1 MCVQIRADWNLAAH
15 MPFTGLGWGIIYP
28 LIVHDKHPD
37 IEAYDK
43 LVGIDDIVMGDEH
56 APVDPGAEARK
67 KRQLAHVKQEEEQEI
82 GEARRRMHDREP
94 NPGIQQ
100 HTKAMQGKET
110 EAHKAKKK
118 RTAD

>member
-15 MPFTGLGWGIIYP
+15 MPCTGLGWGIIYP

-43 LVGIDDIVMGDEH
+43 LVGIDDIVMGDEQE
-56 APVDPGAEARK
+56 PVDPGAEARR

-82 GEARRRMHDREP
+82 EEARRRMYDREP
-94 NPGIQQ
+94 NRGIQQ

-110 EAHKAKKK
+110 EAHKAKKQ
-118 RTAD
+118 RTTG

>member
-1 MCVQIRADWNLAAH
+1 MCVQIRADWNLGAH
-15 MPFTGLGWGIIYP
+15 MPCTGLGWGIIYP

-43 LVGIDDIVMGDEH
+43 LVGIDDIVMGDEQE
-56 APVDPGAEARK
+56 PVDPGAEARR

-82 GEARRRMHDREP
+82 EEARRRMYDREP

>member
-15 MPFTGLGWGIIYP
+15 MPLTGLGWGIIYP

-43 LVGIDDIVMGDEH
+43 LVGIDDIVMGDEQE
-56 APVDPGAEARK
+56 PVDPGAEARR

-82 GEARRRMHDREP
+82 EEARRRMYDREP

-100 HTKAMQGKET
+100 HTKAMQGKES

-118 RTAD
+118 RTTG

>member
-15 MPFTGLGWGIIYP
+15 MPCTGLGWGIIYP

-43 LVGIDDIVMGDEH
+43 LVGIDDIVMGDEQE
-56 APVDPGAEARK
+56 PVDPGAEARR

-82 GEARRRMHDREP
+82 EEAQRRMYDREP